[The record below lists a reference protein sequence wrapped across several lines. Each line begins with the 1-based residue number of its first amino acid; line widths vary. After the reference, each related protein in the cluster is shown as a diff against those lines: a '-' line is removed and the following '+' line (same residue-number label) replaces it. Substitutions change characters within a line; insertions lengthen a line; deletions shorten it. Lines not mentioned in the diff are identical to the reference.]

1 MTQQQLADAVD
12 THVTHVSRLESDQ
25 RTAVGRDL
33 LDRLGE
39 TLGARAQLAAAAGRL
54 PPLIEKAISEI
65 PAALDDS
72 LFETR
77 TLPIL
82 RRLDAAARAARAL
95 SRVPGGAV
103 QGGRIDPNA
112 ICRRLGFD
120 PQTRFESADVPVV
133 FRDRRIIVSDPSGS
147 SDPAALPRARF
158 LLAHAAAHAI
168 DSDVTCAFPRMAGGE
183 QRATD
188 IASYLLCPPGL
199 LDLAFRAAVK
209 TLSAPADQEDNTHGP
224 SNVDPIWTQGAGNI
238 VTSVALRLAVPG
250 WVALRRLADESLLDD
265 EALCYRDEDYS

>member
-12 THVTHVSRLESDQ
+12 THATHVSRLESDQ
-25 RTAVGRDL
+25 RTAVGREL
-33 LDRLGE
+33 LDRLGAA
-39 TLGARAQLAAAAGRL
+39 LGARAQLAAAAGRL
-54 PPLIEKAISEI
+54 PPLIERAISES

-72 LFETR
+72 IFETR

-82 RRLDAAARAARAL
+82 RRFDAAARAARAL

-103 QGGRIDPNA
+103 QGGRIDPSA

-120 PQTRFESADVPVV
+120 PQTRFTSTEVPVL
-133 FRDRRIIVSDPSGS
+133 FRDRQIIVSDPRGS

-158 LLAHAAAHAI
+158 LLAHAAAHVL
-168 DSDVTCAFPRMAGGE
+168 DNDVTCAFPRMAGGE
-183 QRATD
+183 QQATA
-188 IASYLLCPPGL
+188 IASYLLCPPDL

-209 TLSAPADQEDNTHGP
+209 TLSAAANQEEDNHGP
-224 SNVDPIWTQGAGNI
+224 SDADPIWTNGAGSI

-265 EALCYRDEDYS
+265 EALCYRDEEYS